1 MTLLI
6 LGKYS
11 SIGRALDCDSKGC
24 RFKSYYLPMNSCYN
38 LIKKINLT
46 NNKEFKINLFN
57 KINNKNNIKILKK
70 IITYKIK
77 KNRELFLISI
87 NKPKNQFF
95 LNFFNNKFYNYST
108 GMIIK
113 SLKLESR
120 SIRRIKPGFFIFF
133 SFFIKKFKQLNEQN
147 NFIFFLKKFNKI
159 NIFKNLL
166 LKIFNKK
173 NTTVILKISK
183 NLNKKNYKKISY
195 INKRIRRK
203 FAIE

>member
-1 MTLLI
+1 
-6 LGKYS
+6 
-11 SIGRALDCDSKGC
+11 
-24 RFKSYYLPMNSCYN
+24 
-38 LIKKINLT
+38 
-46 NNKEFKINLFN
+46 
-57 KINNKNNIKILKK
+57 
-70 IITYKIK
+70 
-77 KNRELFLISI
+77 
-87 NKPKNQFF
+87 
-95 LNFFNNKFYNYST
+95 
-108 GMIIK
+108 MIIK

-173 NTTVILKISK
+173 NTKVILKISK

-195 INKRIRRK
+195 INKTIRRK